1 MLKPRTMPQGP
12 VTIRRG
18 RRTDFPT
25 LMQLLAPTALQEREK
40 AQVRY
45 WRRVASS
52 PLHDFYVA
60 EQEGTVCGMVLVS
73 YIRSLTSQG
82 WQAVL
87 ELVAPVSALRD
98 VGLLL
103 LTFAKTRAQQRGCQQ
118 IMVWNTTTNQSEQLT
133 TLFCQAGFL
142 RSGEV
147 LSCALQ

>member
-1 MLKPRTMPQGP
+1 MLEPRTMPQGP

-18 RRTDFPT
+18 KRTDFP
-25 LMQLLAPTALQEREK
+25 LLLQLLAPTALQERDK
-40 AQVRY
+40 AQVRH

-52 PLHDFYVA
+52 LLHDFYVA

-82 WQAVL
+82 WRAIL
-87 ELVAPVSALRD
+87 DFVAPVSALD
-98 VGLLL
+98 NVGLLL

-118 IMVWNTTTNQSEQLT
+118 IMVWTTTQDQSEELS

>member
-1 MLKPRTMPQGP
+1 MLEPRTMPQGP

-18 RRTDFPT
+18 HRTDFP
-25 LMQLLAPTALQEREK
+25 LLLQLLAPTALQEVEK
-40 AQVRY
+40 TQVRY

-60 EQEGTVCGMVLVS
+60 EQDGIVCGMVLVS
-73 YIRSLTSQG
+73 YIRGLTSQG
-82 WQAVL
+82 WRAIL
-87 ELVAPVSALRD
+87 DFVAPVSALDD

-118 IMVWNTTTNQSEQLT
+118 IMVWTTTQDQSEELT

-147 LSCALQ
+147 LSCALR

>member
-1 MLKPRTMPQGP
+1 MLEPRTMPQGP

-18 RRTDFPT
+18 KRTDFP
-25 LMQLLAPTALQEREK
+25 LLLQLLAPTALQERKK

-45 WRRVASS
+45 WRRIASS

-60 EQEGTVCGMVLVS
+60 EQEGAVRGIILVS
-73 YIRSLTSQG
+73 YIRGLTTQG
-82 WQAVL
+82 WRAIL
-87 ELVAPVSALRD
+87 DLVAPVSALRE

-118 IMVWNTTTNQSEQLT
+118 IMVWHTTKDQAEELT
-133 TLFCQAGFL
+133 TLFLQAGFL
-142 RSGEV
+142 HSGEV

>member
-1 MLKPRTMPQGP
+1 MPQDP

-18 RRTDFPT
+18 KRTDFP
-25 LMQLLAPTALQEREK
+25 LLLQRLAPTALQEMEK

-52 PLHDFYVA
+52 PIHDFYVA

-73 YIRSLTSQG
+73 YIRGLTSQG
-82 WQAVL
+82 WRAIL
-87 ELVAPVSALRD
+87 DFVAPVSAFSD
-98 VGLLL
+98 VGPLL

-118 IMVWNTTTNQSEQLT
+118 IMVWTTTQDQSEELT

-147 LSCALQ
+147 LSCALR